1 MHPRHWALGVLAPGA
16 LTMAALGGALP
27 TAWAAATVPP
37 TINHTVYVA
46 NAAELEYLD
55 QSLAG
60 SSSPYAGATIDLT
73 ANINVTGFNWI
84 PWNQFTGTLNGNG
97 YTIDNLSILD
107 GDGSVGLIGFLDG
120 GTVTHL
126 GLVNP
131 TVTGVLSANEGAL
144 VGNAENGAAL
154 TNVYVQG
161 GTVTAQGFLGPF
173 SNLGGLAGH
182 MDGGTVTDAY
192 STAAV
197 TLGTGVSGSGQNI
210 GGLIGDNVGTVTG
223 GVWDAATATTAVPSA
238 VGLGST
244 SGIASDTA
252 SAMQTVTDETT
263 AFPGWGF
270 PSPWAHVAGQFPTL
284 QLTPPTVPPL
294 TVQAAAGTTPGTTA
308 LTATPNTAGDT
319 LVVHVGAT
327 TPAPVAVGAPPP
339 SGTTAYTSGA
349 NIGPVAVGNVV
360 TVYEVSRGGAV
371 DAATSV
377 TLTSRDIQPFP
388 TLTITTTSLPAAAVG
403 SPYDETLQTG
413 GGTGGNT
420 WRVTAGTLAA
430 GMTLSSS
437 GALDGTP
444 TAAGSQ
450 TFTVTVTDSGGAT
463 ATQALSLTV
472 RAATPPPPPH
482 PVWVP
487 PTLIPETITV
497 AGQTTPVIGNL
508 SYNTGTTI
516 ADGSYFGYVEER
528 AAIEAGASFT
538 GEGTDSS
545 YLSAILSGDG
555 VGLQQHVTAVQQ
567 GQFAALYQ
575 KLGIIP
581 TWMNNTVSIPHGVA
595 ALRKAGASTL
605 AIENYLVQLDG
616 FSWAAAQA
624 QAAAVFS
631 LQSQT

>member
-1 MHPRHWALGVLAPGA
+1 
-16 LTMAALGGALP
+16 MAALGGAIP
-27 TAWAAATVPP
+27 AAWAAATVPP
-37 TINHTVYVA
+37 TINGVVYVA
-46 NAAELEYLD
+46 NAAELESLD
-55 QSLAG
+55 ASLQNV
-60 SSSPYAGATIDLT
+60 SSPYAAATIDLT
-73 ANINVTGFNWI
+73 ANINLQGYAWG
-84 PWNQFTGTLNGNG
+84 PWYRFTGTLNGNG
-97 YTIDNLSILD
+97 YTIDNPSINAN
-107 GDGSVGLIGFLDG
+107 GDVGLIGFLDG

-131 TVTGVLSANEGAL
+131 TVTGLLTSDEGAL
-144 VGNAENGAAL
+144 VGLAENGAAL

-161 GTVTAQGFLGPF
+161 GTVTAQGFLGPA
-173 SNLGGLAGH
+173 SNLGGVAGD

-197 TLGTGVSGSGQNI
+197 TFGTGVSGSGQNI
-210 GGLIGDNVGTVTG
+210 GGLIGNNDGTVTG
-223 GVWDAATATTAVPSA
+223 GGWDASTATTAVPSA
-238 VGLGST
+238 VGFGST
-244 SGIASDTA
+244 SGITSDTA
-252 SAMQTVTDETT
+252 TAMQTVTDEAT

-284 QLTPPTVPPL
+284 ELTPPTVPLL
-294 TVQAAAGTTPGTTA
+294 TVSAAAGTTPGTTA

-327 TPAPVAVGAPPP
+327 TPVPVAVGAPPP
-339 SGTTAYTSGA
+339 SGTTAYTSGT
-349 NIGPVAVGNVV
+349 NMGPVAVGNIV
-360 TVYEVSRGGAV
+360 TVYEVTPAGAV
-371 DAATSV
+371 DAATSL
-377 TLTSRDIQPFP
+377 TLTSREIQPFP
-388 TLTITTTSLPAAAVG
+388 ALTITTTRLPAAAVG

-420 WRVTAGTLAA
+420 WRVTAGTLPV

-437 GALDGTP
+437 GALHGTP
-444 TAAGSQ
+444 TATGSQ
-450 TFTVTVTDSGGAT
+450 TFTVTVTDSAGAT

-472 RAATPPPPPH
+472 QPATPPPPH

-487 PTLIPETITV
+487 PMLISETVTV
-497 AGQTTPVIGNL
+497 DGQTTPVIGNL

-516 ADGSYFGYVEER
+516 AYGSYFGYVEER
-528 AAIEAGASFT
+528 AAIEAGAAFT

-555 VGLQQHVTAVQQ
+555 VGLQQHVSAVQQ

-581 TWMNNTVSIPHGVA
+581 TWTDNTVQIATGVKALQTTGA
-595 ALRKAGASTL
+595 APL

-624 QAAAVFS
+624 QAATGFP